1 MTGRPKMDERPCFLS
16 NNRRNGGGEIFGHAE
31 PIDKCTRMLGRA
43 SGPGDRAERDTSMR
57 RLIVALCI
65 ASALISP
72 AMAANTAAEL
82 AEMCEDGASQNV
94 GFCAGYAEGLAET
107 LQATGQTC
115 PPKEATLEQALKVI
129 KKYVADHPESHHLP
143 AVLMAVQAVKE
154 AFPCKAGPAT
164 SVPWTKDQSRV
175 QQ

>member
-1 MTGRPKMDERPCFLS
+1 
-16 NNRRNGGGEIFGHAE
+16 
-31 PIDKCTRMLGRA
+31 
-43 SGPGDRAERDTSMR
+43 MR

-72 AMAANTAAEL
+72 AMAANTAGEL

-115 PPKEATLEQALKVI
+115 PPTEATLEQALKVI
-129 KKYVADHPESHHLP
+129 KKYVADHPESHHVP
-143 AVLMAVQAVKE
+143 AVLMAVRAVKE
-154 AFPCKAGPAT
+154 AFPCKAGPAA

>member
-1 MTGRPKMDERPCFLS
+1 
-16 NNRRNGGGEIFGHAE
+16 
-31 PIDKCTRMLGRA
+31 
-43 SGPGDRAERDTSMR
+43 MR
-57 RLIVALCI
+57 KLIVALCI

-72 AMAANTAAEL
+72 AMATNTAGEL
-82 AEMCEDGASQNV
+82 AGMCEDGASQNV

-143 AVLMAVQAVKE
+143 GGLDGSAGSQGSLPMQGGSGSVGTMDE
-154 AFPCKAGPAT
+154 RSIAGPAM
-164 SVPWTKDQSRV
+164 SEYRARA
-175 QQ
+175 